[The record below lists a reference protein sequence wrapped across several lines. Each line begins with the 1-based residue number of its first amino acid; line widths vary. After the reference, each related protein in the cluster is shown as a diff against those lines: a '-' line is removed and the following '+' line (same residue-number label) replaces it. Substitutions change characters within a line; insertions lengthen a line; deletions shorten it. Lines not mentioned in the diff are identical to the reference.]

1 HTKIFIRRMDNMNLD
16 KDKLAY
22 NGGSMT
28 TFGARDFCLKV
39 NDMIEGAGLSVYTPT
54 NNKKINDKETLGNK
68 DIARM
73 IVAKDSEAII
83 NADVRVFNGEL
94 TPGTLIETGQVLGM
108 NDMSAIIM
116 KTIEKM
122 ESLGH
127 DDSSIKD
134 TLWNICH
141 YERSKDFILYDTDI
155 RYHEQPEAGYRRST
169 FKHQY
174 QRGVGM
180 KLMNNQDGFI
190 RFDTLQ
196 DTLDVIGQQTTEDVY
211 NVKLDD
217 DGNIKSVENIF
228 E

>member
-1 HTKIFIRRMDNMNLD
+1 MNLD
-16 KDKLAY
+16 KDKLVY

-28 TFGARDFCLKV
+28 TEGAKDFCLKV
-39 NDMIEGAGLSVYTPT
+39 NDMIEGAGLSVYTPS
-54 NNKKINDKETLGNK
+54 NNKKINSKEDVGNK

-94 TPGTLIETGQVLGM
+94 TAGTLIETGQVLGM

-127 DDSSIKD
+127 DDTSIKD
-134 TLWNICH
+134 ILWNICQ
-141 YERSKDFILYDTDI
+141 YERNKDFILYDTDI
-155 RYHEQPEAGYRRST
+155 RYHEEPETGYRRST

-180 KLMNNQDGFI
+180 KLMNNVDGYI
-190 RFDTLQ
+190 RFNTLQ
-196 DTLDVIGQQTTEDVY
+196 DTLDLIGQETTEDVY
-211 NVKLDD
+211 NVVMDD
-217 DGNIKSVENIF
+217 DGNIKSVQNIF

>member
-1 HTKIFIRRMDNMNLD
+1 MNLD

-28 TFGARDFCLKV
+28 TEGAKDFCLKV
-39 NDMIEGAGLSVYTPT
+39 NDIIEGAGLSVYTPT
-54 NNKKINDKETLGNK
+54 NNKKINQKDALGNK

-83 NADVRVFNGEL
+83 NSDVRVFNGEL

-127 DDSSIKD
+127 DDTSIKD
-134 TLWNICH
+134 ILWNICQ
-141 YERSKDFILYDTDI
+141 YERNKDFVLYDTDI

-196 DTLDVIGQQTTEDVY
+196 DTLSIIGQQTTEDVY
-211 NVKLDD
+211 NVKMDD
-217 DGNIKSVENIF
+217 DGNIESVKNIF

>member
-1 HTKIFIRRMDNMNLD
+1 MNLD

-28 TFGARDFCLKV
+28 TEGAKDFCLKV

-83 NADVRVFNGEL
+83 NSDVRVFNGEL

-108 NDMSAIIM
+108 NDMSSIIM

-122 ESLGH
+122 ESLEH
-127 DDSSIKD
+127 DDTSIKD

-141 YERSKDFILYDTDI
+141 YERNKDFVLYDTDI

-196 DTLDVIGQQTTEDVY
+196 DTLSIIGQQTTEDVY
-211 NVKLDD
+211 NVELDD
-217 DGNIKSVENIF
+217 DGNIESVKNIF

>member
-1 HTKIFIRRMDNMNLD
+1 MNLD

-22 NGGSMT
+22 NGGNMT
-28 TFGARDFCLKV
+28 TEAAKDFCLKV
-39 NDMIEGAGLSVYTPT
+39 NDIIEGAGLSVYTPT
-54 NNKKINDKETLGNK
+54 NNKKINQKDSLGNK

-83 NADVRVFNGEL
+83 NSDVRVFNGEL

-127 DDSSIKD
+127 DDTSIKD
-134 TLWNICH
+134 ILWNICQ
-141 YERSKDFILYDTDI
+141 YERNKDFVLYDTDI

-196 DTLDVIGQQTTEDVY
+196 DTLSIIGQQTTEDVY
-211 NVKLDD
+211 NVKMED
-217 DGNIKSVENIF
+217 DGNIESVKNIF

>member
-1 HTKIFIRRMDNMNLD
+1 MNLD
-16 KDKLAY
+16 KDKLVY

-28 TFGARDFCLKV
+28 TEGAKDFCLKV
-39 NDMIEGAGLSVYTPT
+39 NDMIEGAGLSVYTPSK
-54 NNKKINDKETLGNK
+54 NKEINDKDSVGNK

-108 NDMSAIIM
+108 NDMSAIII
-116 KTIEKM
+116 KTIENMEM
-122 ESLGH
+122 ESQEPNTEAIL
-127 DDSSIKD
+127 D
-134 TLWNICH
+134 TIWNICH
-141 YERSKDFILYDTDI
+141 YEINKEFILYDTDV
-155 RYHEQPEAGYRRST
+155 RSHNEPESGYRRST

-180 KLMNNQDGFI
+180 KLMDNQDGYI
-190 RFDTLQ
+190 RFNTLQ
-196 DTLDVIGQQTTEDVY
+196 DTLNDIGQQTTEDVY

-217 DGNIKSVENIF
+217 DGNIESVKNIF

>member
-1 HTKIFIRRMDNMNLD
+1 MNLD

-22 NGGSMT
+22 NGGNMT
-28 TFGARDFCLKV
+28 SFGARDFCLKV

-83 NADVRVFNGEL
+83 NSDVRVFNGEL
-94 TPGTLIETGQVLGM
+94 TAGTLIETGQVLGM

-127 DDSSIKD
+127 DDTSIKD

-196 DTLDVIGQQTTEDVY
+196 DTLSIIGQQTTEDVY
-211 NVKLDD
+211 NVELDD
-217 DGNIKSVENIF
+217 DGNIESVKNIF

>member
-1 HTKIFIRRMDNMNLD
+1 MNLD

-22 NGGSMT
+22 NGGNMT
-28 TFGARDFCLKV
+28 TEAAKDFCLKV
-39 NDMIEGAGLSVYTPT
+39 NDIIEGAGLSVYTPT
-54 NNKKINDKETLGNK
+54 NNKKINQKDSLGNK

-122 ESLGH
+122 ENLGH
-127 DDSSIKD
+127 DDTSIKD
-134 TLWNICH
+134 ILWNICQ
-141 YERSKDFILYDTDI
+141 YERNKDFVLYDTDI

-180 KLMNNQDGFI
+180 KLMDNQDGYI

-196 DTLDVIGQQTTEDVY
+196 DTLSIIGQQTTEDVY
-211 NVKLDD
+211 NVELDD
-217 DGNIKSVENIF
+217 EGNVESVKNIF

>member
-1 HTKIFIRRMDNMNLD
+1 MNLD

-39 NDMIEGAGLSVYTPT
+39 NDMIEGAGLSVYTPS
-54 NNKKINDKETLGNK
+54 NNKKINDKESLGNK

-94 TPGTLIETGQVLGM
+94 TAGTLIETGQVLGM

-127 DDSSIKD
+127 DDTSIKD

-196 DTLDVIGQQTTEDVY
+196 DTLNIIGQQTTEDVY
-211 NVKLDD
+211 NVELDD
-217 DGNIKSVENIF
+217 DGNVESVKNIF

>member
-1 HTKIFIRRMDNMNLD
+1 MNLD

-22 NGGSMT
+22 NGGNMT
-28 TFGARDFCLKV
+28 SFGARDFCLKV

-83 NADVRVFNGEL
+83 NSDVRVFNGEL

-108 NDMSAIIM
+108 NDMSSIIM

-127 DDSSIKD
+127 DDTSIKD
-134 TLWNICH
+134 TLWNICQ
-141 YERSKDFILYDTDI
+141 YERNKDFVLYDTDI

-196 DTLDVIGQQTTEDVY
+196 DALDVIGQKTTEDVY
-211 NVKLDD
+211 NVELDD
-217 DGNIKSVENIF
+217 DGNVESVKNIF

>member
-1 HTKIFIRRMDNMNLD
+1 MNLD

-22 NGGSMT
+22 NGGTLT

-39 NDMIEGAGLSVYTPT
+39 NDMIEGAGLSVYTPS
-54 NNKKINDKETLGNK
+54 NNKKINSKEDVGNK

-127 DDSSIKD
+127 DDTSIKD
-134 TLWNICH
+134 ILWNICQ
-141 YERSKDFILYDTDI
+141 YERNKDFILYDTDI

-180 KLMNNQDGFI
+180 KLMNNVDGYI
-190 RFDTLQ
+190 RFNTLQ
-196 DTLDVIGQQTTEDVY
+196 DTLDLIGQETTEDVY
-211 NVKLDD
+211 NVIMDD

>member
-1 HTKIFIRRMDNMNLD
+1 MNLD

-22 NGGSMT
+22 NGGNMT
-28 TFGARDFCLKV
+28 SFGARDFCLKV

-83 NADVRVFNGEL
+83 NSDVRVFNGEL

-108 NDMSAIIM
+108 NDMSSIIM

-127 DDSSIKD
+127 DDTSIKD
-134 TLWNICH
+134 TLWNICQ
-141 YERSKDFILYDTDI
+141 YERNKDFVLYDTDI

-196 DTLDVIGQQTTEDVY
+196 DTLSIIGQQTTEDVY
-211 NVKLDD
+211 NVKMDD
-217 DGNIKSVENIF
+217 DGNIESVKNIF

>member
-1 HTKIFIRRMDNMNLD
+1 MNLD
-16 KDKLAY
+16 KDKLVY
-22 NGGSMT
+22 NGGSLT
-28 TFGARDFCLKV
+28 TEGAKDFCLKV
-39 NDMIEGAGLSVYTPT
+39 NDMIEGAGLSVYTPSK
-54 NNKKINDKETLGNK
+54 NKEINDKDSVGNK
-68 DIARM
+68 DIAQM

-108 NDMSAIIM
+108 NDMSAIII
-116 KTIEKM
+116 KTIENMEM
-122 ESLGH
+122 ESQEPNTEAIL
-127 DDSSIKD
+127 D
-134 TLWNICH
+134 TIWNICH
-141 YERSKDFILYDTDI
+141 YEINKEFILYDTDV
-155 RYHEQPEAGYRRST
+155 RSHNEPESGYRRST

-180 KLMNNQDGFI
+180 KLMDNQDGYI

-196 DTLDVIGQQTTEDVY
+196 DTLNIIGQQTTEDVY

-217 DGNIKSVENIF
+217 NGNVESVKNIF

>member
-1 HTKIFIRRMDNMNLD
+1 MNLD

-28 TFGARDFCLKV
+28 TEGAKDFCLKV
-39 NDMIEGAGLSVYTPT
+39 NDMIEGAGLSVYTPS
-54 NNKKINDKETLGNK
+54 NNKKINSKEDVGNK

-108 NDMSAIIM
+108 NDMSAIVM

-127 DDSSIKD
+127 DDTSIKD
-134 TLWNICH
+134 ILWNICQ
-141 YERSKDFILYDTDI
+141 YERNKDFILYDTDI

-196 DTLDVIGQQTTEDVY
+196 DALDVIGQKTTEDVY
-211 NVKLDD
+211 NVELDD
-217 DGNIKSVENIF
+217 DGNIESVQNIF

>member
-1 HTKIFIRRMDNMNLD
+1 MNLD

-22 NGGSMT
+22 NGGNMT
-28 TFGARDFCLKV
+28 TEAAKDFCLKV
-39 NDMIEGAGLSVYTPT
+39 NDIIEGACLSVYTPT
-54 NNKKINDKETLGNK
+54 NNKKINQKDSLGNK

-127 DDSSIKD
+127 DDTSIKD
-134 TLWNICH
+134 ILWNICQ
-141 YERSKDFILYDTDI
+141 YERNKDFILYDTDI

-196 DTLDVIGQQTTEDVY
+196 DALDVIGQKTTEDIY

-217 DGNIKSVENIF
+217 DGNVESVKNIF

>member
-1 HTKIFIRRMDNMNLD
+1 MNLD

-22 NGGSMT
+22 NGGTLT

-39 NDMIEGAGLSVYTPT
+39 NDMIEGAGLSVYTPS
-54 NNKKINDKETLGNK
+54 NNKKINDKESLGNK

-94 TPGTLIETGQVLGM
+94 TAGTLIETGQVLGM

-127 DDSSIKD
+127 DDTSIKD
-134 TLWNICH
+134 ILWNICQ
-141 YERSKDFILYDTDI
+141 YERNKEFILYDTDV
-155 RYHEQPEAGYRRST
+155 RSHNEPESGYRRST

-180 KLMNNQDGFI
+180 KLMNNVDGYI
-190 RFDTLQ
+190 RFNTLQ
-196 DTLDVIGQQTTEDVY
+196 DTLDLIGQETTEDVY
-211 NVKLDD
+211 NVVMDD
-217 DGNIKSVENIF
+217 DGNIKSVQNIF

>member
-1 HTKIFIRRMDNMNLD
+1 MNLD

-22 NGGSMT
+22 NGGNMT
-28 TFGARDFCLKV
+28 TEAAKDFCLKV

-83 NADVRVFNGEL
+83 NSDVRVFNGEL
-94 TPGTLIETGQVLGM
+94 TAGTLIETGQVLGM
-108 NDMSAIIM
+108 NDMSSIIM

-122 ESLGH
+122 ENLGH
-127 DDSSIKD
+127 DDTSIKD
-134 TLWNICH
+134 ILWNICQ
-141 YERSKDFILYDTDI
+141 YERNKDFVLYDTDI

-180 KLMNNQDGFI
+180 KLMNNQDGYI

-196 DTLDVIGQQTTEDVY
+196 DTLSIIGQQTTEDVY

-217 DGNIKSVENIF
+217 NGNIESVKNIF

>member
-1 HTKIFIRRMDNMNLD
+1 MNLD

-22 NGGSMT
+22 NGGNMT
-28 TFGARDFCLKV
+28 SFGARDFCLKV
-39 NDMIEGAGLSVYTPT
+39 NGMIEGAGLSVYTPT

-83 NADVRVFNGEL
+83 NSDVRVFNGEL

-108 NDMSAIIM
+108 NDMSNIII

-122 ESLGH
+122 EQLGH
-127 DDSSIKD
+127 DDTSIKD

-196 DTLDVIGQQTTEDVY
+196 DTLSIIGQQTTEDVY
-211 NVKLDD
+211 NVKMDD
-217 DGNIKSVENIF
+217 DGNIESVKNIF

>member
-1 HTKIFIRRMDNMNLD
+1 MNLD

-22 NGGSMT
+22 NGGNMT
-28 TFGARDFCLKV
+28 TEAAKDFCLKV

-54 NNKKINDKETLGNK
+54 NNKKINQKDALGNK

-108 NDMSAIIM
+108 NDMSAIVM

-127 DDSSIKD
+127 DDTSIKD
-134 TLWNICH
+134 ILWNICQ
-141 YERSKDFILYDTDI
+141 YERNKDFILYDTDI

-196 DTLDVIGQQTTEDVY
+196 DALDVIGQKTTEDVY
-211 NVKLDD
+211 NVELDD
-217 DGNIKSVENIF
+217 DGNVESVKNIF

>member
-1 HTKIFIRRMDNMNLD
+1 MNLD

-22 NGGSMT
+22 NGGNMT
-28 TFGARDFCLKV
+28 TFGAKDFCLKV

-54 NNKKINDKETLGNK
+54 NNKKINSKGDVGNK

-83 NADVRVFNGEL
+83 NADVRIFNGEL

-108 NDMSAIIM
+108 NDMSTIIM
-116 KTIEKM
+116 KTIENM
-122 ESLGH
+122 ESVGH
-127 DDSSIKD
+127 DDESIKD
-134 TLWNICH
+134 TIWNICN
-141 YERSKDFILYDTDI
+141 YERNKEFILYDTDV
-155 RYHEQPEAGYRRST
+155 RSHNEPESGYRRST

-180 KLMNNQDGFI
+180 KLMDNKDGYI
-190 RFDTLQ
+190 RFETLQ
-196 DTLDVIGQQTTEDVY
+196 DTLSIIGQQTTEDIY

-217 DGNIKSVENIF
+217 DGNIESVKNIF

>member
-1 HTKIFIRRMDNMNLD
+1 MNLD
-16 KDKLAY
+16 KDKLVY

-28 TFGARDFCLKV
+28 TEGAKDFCLKV
-39 NDMIEGAGLSVYTPT
+39 NDIIEGAGLSVYTPT
-54 NNKKINDKETLGNK
+54 NNKKINNKETLDNK

-122 ESLGH
+122 ENLGH
-127 DDSSIKD
+127 DDTSIKD
-134 TLWNICH
+134 ILWNICQ
-141 YERSKDFILYDTDI
+141 YERNKDFVLYDTDI

-180 KLMNNQDGFI
+180 KLMNNVDGYI
-190 RFDTLQ
+190 RFNTLQ
-196 DTLDVIGQQTTEDVY
+196 DTLDLIGQKTTEDIY
-211 NVKLDD
+211 NVVIDD
-217 DGNIKSVENIF
+217 DGNTKSVENIF

>member
-1 HTKIFIRRMDNMNLD
+1 MNLD

-22 NGGSMT
+22 NGGNMT
-28 TFGARDFCLKV
+28 SFGARDFCLKV

-54 NNKKINDKETLGNK
+54 NNKKINDKESLGNK

-94 TPGTLIETGQVLGM
+94 TAGTLIETGQVLGM

-127 DDSSIKD
+127 DDTSIKD

-155 RYHEQPEAGYRRST
+155 RYHEEPETGYRRST

-180 KLMNNQDGFI
+180 KLMNNVDGYI
-190 RFDTLQ
+190 RFNTLQ
-196 DTLDVIGQQTTEDVY
+196 DTLDLIGQKTTEDIY
-211 NVKLDD
+211 NVVMDD

>member
-1 HTKIFIRRMDNMNLD
+1 MNLD

-22 NGGSMT
+22 NGGTLT

-54 NNKKINDKETLGNK
+54 NNKKINDKESLGNK

-94 TPGTLIETGQVLGM
+94 TAGTLIETGQVLGM

-127 DDSSIKD
+127 DDTSIKD

-196 DTLDVIGQQTTEDVY
+196 DALDVIGQKTTEDVY
-211 NVKLDD
+211 NVELDD
-217 DGNIKSVENIF
+217 DGNVESVKNIF

>member
-1 HTKIFIRRMDNMNLD
+1 MNLD

-22 NGGSMT
+22 NGGTLT

-39 NDMIEGAGLSVYTPT
+39 NDMIEGAGLSVYTPS
-54 NNKKINDKETLGNK
+54 NNKKINSKEDVGNK

-94 TPGTLIETGQVLGM
+94 TAGTLIETGQVLGM

-122 ESLGH
+122 ESLEH
-127 DDSSIKD
+127 DDTSIKD
-134 TLWNICH
+134 ILWNICQ
-141 YERSKDFILYDTDI
+141 YERNKDFVLYDTDI

-196 DTLDVIGQQTTEDVY
+196 DTLSIIGQQTTEDVY
-211 NVKLDD
+211 NVKMDD
-217 DGNIKSVENIF
+217 DGNIESVKNIF

>member
-1 HTKIFIRRMDNMNLD
+1 MNLD

-54 NNKKINDKETLGNK
+54 NNKKINDKESLGNK

-127 DDSSIKD
+127 DDTSIKD

-174 QRGVGM
+174 QRGIGM

-196 DTLDVIGQQTTEDVY
+196 DTLSIIGQQTTEDVY
-211 NVKLDD
+211 NVELDD
-217 DGNIKSVENIF
+217 DGNIESVKNIF

>member
-1 HTKIFIRRMDNMNLD
+1 MNLD
-16 KDKLAY
+16 KDKLSY

-28 TFGARDFCLKV
+28 TEGAKDFCLKV

-54 NNKKINDKETLGNK
+54 NNKKINDKESLGNK

-108 NDMSAIIM
+108 NDMSAIVM

-127 DDSSIKD
+127 DDTSIKD
-134 TLWNICH
+134 ILWNICQ
-141 YERSKDFILYDTDI
+141 YERNKDFILYDTDI

-196 DTLDVIGQQTTEDVY
+196 DALDVIGQKTTEDVY
-211 NVKLDD
+211 NVELDD
-217 DGNIKSVENIF
+217 DGNIKSVQNIF

>member
-1 HTKIFIRRMDNMNLD
+1 MNLD

-22 NGGSMT
+22 NGGSLT
-28 TFGARDFCLKV
+28 TEGARDFCLKV
-39 NDMIEGAGLSVYTPT
+39 NDMIEGAGLSVYTPS
-54 NNKKINDKETLGNK
+54 NNKKINSKEDVGNK

-94 TPGTLIETGQVLGM
+94 TAGTLIETGQVLGM

-127 DDSSIKD
+127 DDTSIKD
-134 TLWNICH
+134 ILWNICQ
-141 YERSKDFILYDTDI
+141 YERNKDFVLYDTDI

-196 DTLDVIGQQTTEDVY
+196 DTLSIIGQQTTEDVY
-211 NVKLDD
+211 NVKMDD
-217 DGNIKSVENIF
+217 DGNIESVKNIF

>member
-1 HTKIFIRRMDNMNLD
+1 MNLD
-16 KDKLAY
+16 KDKLVY

-28 TFGARDFCLKV
+28 TEGAKDFCLKV
-39 NDMIEGAGLSVYTPT
+39 NDMIEGAGLSVYTPSK
-54 NNKKINDKETLGNK
+54 NKEINDKDSVGNK

-83 NADVRVFNGEL
+83 NSDVRVFNGEL

-108 NDMSAIIM
+108 NDMSNIII

-122 ESLGH
+122 EQLGH
-127 DDSSIKD
+127 DDTSIKD

-141 YERSKDFILYDTDI
+141 YERNKDFILYDTDI
-155 RYHEQPEAGYRRST
+155 RYHEEPEIGYRRST

-174 QRGVGM
+174 QRGVGI
-180 KLMNNQDGFI
+180 KLMDNQDGYI

-196 DTLDVIGQQTTEDVY
+196 DTLSIIGQQTTEDVY

-217 DGNIKSVENIF
+217 DGNVESVKNIF

>member
-1 HTKIFIRRMDNMNLD
+1 MNLD

-22 NGGSMT
+22 NGGNMT
-28 TFGARDFCLKV
+28 SFGARDFCLKV

-83 NADVRVFNGEL
+83 NSDVRVFNGEL

-108 NDMSAIIM
+108 NDMSSIIM

-122 ESLGH
+122 ESLEH
-127 DDSSIKD
+127 DDTSIKD

-141 YERSKDFILYDTDI
+141 YERNKDFVLYDTDI

-196 DTLDVIGQQTTEDVY
+196 DTLSIIGQQTTEDVY
-211 NVKLDD
+211 NVELDD
-217 DGNIKSVENIF
+217 DGNIESVKNIF

>member
-1 HTKIFIRRMDNMNLD
+1 MNLD

-22 NGGSMT
+22 NGGTLT
-28 TFGARDFCLKV
+28 TEGAKDFCLKV

-54 NNKKINDKETLGNK
+54 NNKKINDKESLGNK

-108 NDMSAIIM
+108 NDMSAIVM

-127 DDSSIKD
+127 DDTSIKD
-134 TLWNICH
+134 ILWNICQ
-141 YERSKDFILYDTDI
+141 YERNKDFILYDTDI

-196 DTLDVIGQQTTEDVY
+196 DALDVIGQKTTEDVY
-211 NVKLDD
+211 NVELDD
-217 DGNIKSVENIF
+217 DGNVESVKNIF

>member
-1 HTKIFIRRMDNMNLD
+1 MENMNLD

-22 NGGSMT
+22 NGGKMKT
-28 TFGARDFCLKV
+28 EATKEFCHKV
-39 NDMIEGAGLSVYTPT
+39 NDMIEGAELSVYTPS
-54 NNKKINDKETLGNK
+54 NNKKINSKEDVGNK

-83 NADVRVFNGEL
+83 NADVRVVNGEI

-108 NDMSAIIM
+108 NDMSNIII

-122 ESLGH
+122 EQIGH
-127 DDSSIKD
+127 DDTSIKD

-141 YERSKDFILYDTDI
+141 YERNKDFILYDTDI
-155 RYHEQPEAGYRRST
+155 RYHEEPETGYRRST

-180 KLMNNQDGFI
+180 KLMNNVDGYI
-190 RFDTLQ
+190 RFNTLQ
-196 DTLDVIGQQTTEDVY
+196 DTLDLIGQKTTEDVY
-211 NVKLDD
+211 NVVMDD

>member
-1 HTKIFIRRMDNMNLD
+1 MNLD

-54 NNKKINDKETLGNK
+54 KNKKINDKESLGNK

-83 NADVRVFNGEL
+83 NSDVRVFNGEL

-108 NDMSAIIM
+108 NDMSNIII

-122 ESLGH
+122 EQLGH
-127 DDSSIKD
+127 NDTSIKD

-141 YERSKDFILYDTDI
+141 YERSKDFVLYDTDI
-155 RYHEQPEAGYRRST
+155 RYHEEPETGYRRST

-174 QRGVGM
+174 QRGLGM
-180 KLMNNQDGFI
+180 KLMNNKDGYI
-190 RFDTLQ
+190 RFNTLQ
-196 DTLDVIGQQTTEDVY
+196 DTLNDIGQQTTEDVY

-217 DGNIKSVENIF
+217 DGNIESVKNIF

>member
-1 HTKIFIRRMDNMNLD
+1 MNLD

-22 NGGSMT
+22 NGGTLT
-28 TFGARDFCLKV
+28 TEAAKDFCLKV
-39 NDMIEGAGLSVYTPT
+39 NDIIEGAGLSVYTPT
-54 NNKKINDKETLGNK
+54 NNKKINDKESLGNK

-122 ESLGH
+122 ENLGH
-127 DDSSIKD
+127 DDTSIKD
-134 TLWNICH
+134 ILWNICQ
-141 YERSKDFILYDTDI
+141 YERNKDFVLYDTDI

-180 KLMNNQDGFI
+180 KLMDNQDGYI

-196 DTLDVIGQQTTEDVY
+196 DTLSIIGQQTTEDVY

-217 DGNIKSVENIF
+217 NGNIESVKNIF

>member
-1 HTKIFIRRMDNMNLD
+1 MNLD
-16 KDKLAY
+16 KDKLSY

-28 TFGARDFCLKV
+28 TEGAKDFCLKV

-54 NNKKINDKETLGNK
+54 NNKKINDKESLGNK

-108 NDMSAIIM
+108 NDMSNIII

-122 ESLGH
+122 EQLGH
-127 DDSSIKD
+127 DDTSIKD

-196 DTLDVIGQQTTEDVY
+196 DTLSIIGQQTTEDVY
-211 NVKLDD
+211 NVELDD
-217 DGNIKSVENIF
+217 DGNVESVKNIF